1 MCVTFV
7 INGLGKRFLYS
18 TMFFYIQYPTKL
30 SYVLEVFFSVF
41 LSLFFP
47 PSTSLFSP
55 ALSMSLLVH
64 YVCFYF
70 SARHVF
76 LLFSFYLII
85 SIHSSSPSI
94 LFNNEDEIVI
104 ALVLFFDALKYRMFE
119 MLFCFSN
126 RILYSERRR
135 DRLRDVF
142 IKKWCL

>member
-1 MCVTFV
+1 MCYICYKWVRQKISLFYNV
-7 INGLGKRFLYS
+7 LLYS
-18 TMFFYIQYPTKL
+18 IPNKIIL
-30 SYVLEVFFSVF
+30 RSRSVFFRF
-41 LSLFFP
+41 PLSLFP
-47 PSTSLFSP
+47 LFSP

-104 ALVLFFDALKYRMFE
+104 TLILFFDALKYRMFE